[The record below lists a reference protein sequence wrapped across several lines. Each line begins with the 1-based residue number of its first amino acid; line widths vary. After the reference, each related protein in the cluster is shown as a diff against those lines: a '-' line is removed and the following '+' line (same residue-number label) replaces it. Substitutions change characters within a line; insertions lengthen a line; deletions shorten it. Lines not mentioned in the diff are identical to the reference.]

1 MRTLAPLGIAIA
13 IVLGSV
19 ACSDSPIRCI
29 ALECQPADAVALDNK
44 LTFQGDACT
53 AEPNSVGYPYK
64 ILFVVDVSGSTQQS
78 DPTNAR
84 GPAVQAV
91 LTQFANNPQVSFAI
105 ISFDTQPNPLETTFT
120 RDQTLLQS
128 VVPQL
133 NLNLNS
139 TNYLD
144 TLNMVHDIIA
154 ADANKMTSTE
164 RARTRY
170 DVQWLSDGVPQP
182 CVGEPQI
189 LAQEQPVLDLVKDM
203 GLFDV
208 RLSTIFL
215 TGANGAGCPGQ
226 SPNDVMPPMA
236 SLGRGTYQAL
246 TGANIK
252 FNIAFSEILQPFSS
266 QRFYLVNESRV
277 VRNGKLL
284 PDSDRDGVADADET
298 ATGTDPTIPDTGHTG
313 CLDRITNLESV
324 NPNLCASVCQQSMVQ
339 ANITDPNALPDTD
352 SDGIR
357 DCDEISLGISRA
369 KADSDGDNLI
379 DPLEVRFGT
388 NANDPATLNTDSDLD
403 GVKDVDEVLTGTDP
417 FSQEGG
423 VDLAYKYTPLSSTDS
438 STRGVNCFNY
448 HVDNVRLVQTIAT
461 PTSAEGDNYICAYV
475 EQLPQGDSSSSS
487 EVTVS
492 RACFTA
498 NYKVVG
504 GAEFK
509 IPSDGPV
516 GFTHLDFK
524 PFICGS
530 SPCLAP

>member
-1 MRTLAPLGIAIA
+1 MRTVAPLGFALA

-19 ACSDSPIRCI
+19 ACSDAKIRCI
-29 ALECQPADAVALDNK
+29 ALECQETTPTALDNK
-44 LTFQGDACT
+44 LTFEGNACT
-53 AEPNSVGYPYK
+53 ANPNSVGYPYK
-64 ILFVVDVSGSTQQS
+64 VLFVVDVSGSTSQS
-78 DPTNAR
+78 DPTNNR

-91 LTQFANNPQVSFAI
+91 LNQYANNSEVYFAI
-105 ISFDTQPNPLETTFT
+105 ISFDTQPNLLETTFT
-120 RDQTLLQS
+120 RDQALLQS

-133 NLNLNS
+133 NSNLGS

-144 TLNMVHDIIA
+144 TLAAVKNIIS
-154 ADANKMTSTE
+154 ADANNMTEAE

-170 DVQWLSDGVPQP
+170 DIQWLSDGVPNP
-182 CVGEPQI
+182 CINVAQI
-189 LAQEQPVLDLVKDM
+189 EQQEQPILDLVKTY

-208 RLSTIFL
+208 RLSTIYL
-215 TGANGAGCPGQ
+215 TGANADQCNGQ
-226 SPNDVMPPMA
+226 SPNDIMPPMA
-236 SLGRGTYQAL
+236 QLGRGSYQAL

-252 FNIAFSEILQPFSS
+252 FNIAFSEILQPFNN

-277 VRNGKLL
+277 VRNGQLL
-284 PDSDRDGVADADET
+284 PDSDRDGVADADEI
-298 ATGTDPTIPDTGHTG
+298 AQGTDPTIADTTHSG
-313 CLDRITNLESV
+313 CGDRTVNLEAV
-324 NPNLCASVCQQSMVQ
+324 NPNLCVSVCNQAMVQ
-339 ANITDPNALPDTD
+339 GNITDPNKLTDTD
-352 SDGIR
+352 SDGLL
-357 DCDEISLGISRA
+357 DCEELSLGISRG

-379 DPLEVRFGT
+379 DPLEIRFGT
-388 NANDPATLNTDSDLD
+388 NANDPATLTADSDLD

-423 VDLAYKYTPLSSTDS
+423 VDLAYKYTPLSSVAGAQ
-438 STRGVNCFNY
+438 RGVTCFNY
-448 HVDNVRLVQTIAT
+448 TVDNVRLVQTIAT
-461 PTSAEGDNYICAYV
+461 PTSAAGDNYICAYV

-509 IPSDGPV
+509 IPSNGPV
-516 GFTHLDFK
+516 NFSQLDFK

-530 SPCLAP
+530 APCNP